1 MAAATLISPKL
12 RTKFV
17 MGSHVPAS
25 PCRRGLEPAPF
36 ATHHHLMD
44 FASTNLS
51 GKLLIAMP
59 DMGDPRFEHAV
70 IYMCAH
76 SDEGA
81 IGLIVNKPAP
91 DIRFRDLLSQ
101 LDIPSGDSVRDIR
114 VHFGGP
120 VEHGRGFV
128 LHSSDYAS
136 ETGTLEVDDQ
146 TSMTATTDVLRDLA
160 SGGGPSMSLLALGY
174 AGWGPGQLE
183 AEIAHN
189 GWLTCD
195 SKDDILF
202 GRAHELKWTAALK
215 QLGIDPITLSSTA
228 GHA

>member
-1 MAAATLISPKL
+1 
-12 RTKFV
+12 
-17 MGSHVPAS
+17 
-25 PCRRGLEPAPF
+25 
-36 ATHHHLMD
+36 MD
-44 FASTNLS
+44 LA

-59 DMGDPRFEHAV
+59 SIGDPQFSGSV
-70 IYMCAH
+70 IYVCTH
-76 SDEGA
+76 SSEGTM
-81 IGLIVNKPAP
+81 GLIINKVMPNLKFLDVLKQIKMTSSNACG
-91 DIRFRDLLSQ
+91 DL
-101 LDIPSGDSVRDIR
+101 P

-136 ETGTLEVDDQ
+136 ETGTLEVDGH

-195 SKDDILF
+195 PKDDILF
-202 GRAHELKWTAALK
+202 GRAHELKWTAA
-215 QLGIDPITLSSTA
+215 
-228 GHA
+228 